1 MSDDQHALPVREEN
15 SLHSALLLLLLL
27 LLDDLL
33 LLSMLLRKLLLMLL
47 LCELL
52 LRNELRLLNMSQHL
66 LFPARSHSLHP

>member
-1 MSDDQHALPVREEN
+1 MH
-15 SLHSALLLLLLL
+15 LLLLLLHL
-27 LLDDLL
+27 LVLKLHL
-33 LLSMLLRKLLLMLL
+33 LLRKLLLMLL